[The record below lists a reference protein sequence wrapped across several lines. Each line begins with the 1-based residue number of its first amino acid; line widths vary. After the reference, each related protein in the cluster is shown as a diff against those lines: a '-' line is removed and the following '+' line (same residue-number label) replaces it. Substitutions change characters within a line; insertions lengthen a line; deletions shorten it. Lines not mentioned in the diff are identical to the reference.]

1 MDRAIA
7 KPDVFLAHY
16 LSIIDD
22 EDAAERRMT
31 SATAITLVLV
41 LLGSALLCAMAVG
54 LLS

>member
-16 LSIIDD
+16 LSIID
-22 EDAAERRMT
+22 ERDADERRMA
-31 SATAITLVLV
+31 SAIAITLTLV
-41 LLGSALLCAMAVG
+41 LFGSALLSAIAVG